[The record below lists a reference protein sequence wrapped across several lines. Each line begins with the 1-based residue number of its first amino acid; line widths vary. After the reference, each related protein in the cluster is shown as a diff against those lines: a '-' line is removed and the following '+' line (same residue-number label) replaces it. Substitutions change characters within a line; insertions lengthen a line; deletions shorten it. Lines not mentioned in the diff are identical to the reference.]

1 LARFA
6 YQEINMLAEVRKS
19 ETRFATTYAWL
30 IWQCPR
36 LSGGVL
42 IAAGVYQLTPLKTA
56 CLARCRSP
64 VQFLAA
70 NWRTGAKGAFRMGIK
85 HGAFCLGCCLFLMLL
100 LFVGGVMNIAWIAGL
115 TVYVALEKLTKWG
128 TQFARATAFG
138 LIGLCLALLS
148 AGP

>member
-1 LARFA
+1 
-6 YQEINMLAEVRKS
+6 MLAEVRKS

-64 VQFLAA
+64 VPFLAA
-70 NWRTGAKGAFRMGIK
+70 NWRTGAKGAFRMVPSALAVASSSCSFVRRWRDE
-85 HGAFCLGCCLFLMLL
+85 HRLDRGAD
-100 LFVGGVMNIAWIAGL
+100 GL
-115 TVYVALEKLTKWG
+115 R
-128 TQFARATAFG
+128 RA
-138 LIGLCLALLS
+138 
-148 AGP
+148 